1 MSAGLD
7 LARWIIDEHRPD
19 GSCPRAAAILLR
31 HRLEATMARRRVTL
45 GGLRHDECCATALSP
60 DDEQLAGQVRA
71 VWVQLT
77 RATRREV
84 PAGSVSRQQ
93 LEAWAEVIARLEEQ
107 PVRTVMVR

>member
-31 HRLEATMARRRVTL
+31 QHLEATMARRRV
-45 GGLRHDECCATALSP
+45 ALP
-60 DDEQLAGQVRA
+60 EVDDQLAGQVRQ

-77 RATRREV
+77 RASRGHF
-84 PAGSVSRQQ
+84 PAGSANREQ
-93 LEAWAEVIARLEEQ
+93 LEAWAEVIARLEELPAQ
-107 PVRTVMVR
+107 TPTLR

>member
-7 LARWIIDEHRPD
+7 VARWIIDERRPH

-31 HRLEATMARRRVTL
+31 HRLEATMASRRVAL
-45 GGLRHDECCATALSP
+45 GGLRHDECWATAQSP
-60 DDEQLAGQVRA
+60 DEEQLAGQVRT

-77 RATRREV
+77 RAARREV

-107 PVRTVMVR
+107 PVRAAMVR